1 LKKSKKRRF
10 SNLTAN
16 GRFFS
21 KSEFA
26 PTNQRKVQENNFNLQ
41 FNSIVF
47 VNVRQV
53 NLEEIK
59 SKIVKY
65 DLIRM
70 ETQEIKSILGRN
82 IKYFRFHK
90 QLSQSELAEKADI
103 SITFLS
109 NIERGKMFPK
119 VETLSRITKSLN
131 VSVFELF
138 RDDLIPKNDK
148 EMMNRLSEDMTKNVN
163 LAMAEVFKQY
173 MK

>member
-1 LKKSKKRRF
+1 
-10 SNLTAN
+10 
-16 GRFFS
+16 
-21 KSEFA
+21 
-26 PTNQRKVQENNFNLQ
+26 
-41 FNSIVF
+41 
-47 VNVRQV
+47 
-53 NLEEIK
+53 
-59 SKIVKY
+59 
-65 DLIRM
+65 M
-70 ETQEIKSILGRN
+70 ETQEIKNILGRN

-90 QLSQSELAEKADI
+90 QLSQSDLAEKADI

-119 VETLSRITKSLN
+119 VETLSRLTKSLN

-173 MK
+173 MG

>member
-1 LKKSKKRRF
+1 
-10 SNLTAN
+10 
-16 GRFFS
+16 
-21 KSEFA
+21 
-26 PTNQRKVQENNFNLQ
+26 
-41 FNSIVF
+41 
-47 VNVRQV
+47 
-53 NLEEIK
+53 
-59 SKIVKY
+59 
-65 DLIRM
+65 M
-70 ETQEIKSILGRN
+70 ETQEIKDILGRN

-131 VSVFELF
+131 VSAFELF
-138 RDDLIPKNDK
+138 RDDLVSEDSK

-173 MK
+173 MG

>member
-1 LKKSKKRRF
+1 
-10 SNLTAN
+10 
-16 GRFFS
+16 
-21 KSEFA
+21 
-26 PTNQRKVQENNFNLQ
+26 
-41 FNSIVF
+41 
-47 VNVRQV
+47 
-53 NLEEIK
+53 
-59 SKIVKY
+59 
-65 DLIRM
+65 M
-70 ETQEIKSILGRN
+70 ETQEIKDILGRN

-138 RDDLIPKNDK
+138 RDDLVNEDNK

-173 MK
+173 MG